1 MKDGDSDQAI
11 APNGEAQE
19 RKHEDEVSRAGN
31 KGLLVDELARLPEK
45 SMLDQARLANVLR
58 VKPRTIRRM
67 VSRHE
72 LPPAI
77 KLAGRSIWFAGRVVS
92 HIEAAAER
100 AERDA
105 EKHARKIRELSP

>member
-1 MKDGDSDQAI
+1 MNDRDSDQAI
-11 APNGEAQE
+11 ATEGEAQGQKT
-19 RKHEDEVSRAGN
+19 RKGE
-31 KGLLVDELARLPEK
+31 GLLVDELARLPEK

-77 KLAGRSIWFAGRVVS
+77 KLAGRSIWFAGRVVR